1 MLREKVTTFTYKLDD
16 MEAIEES
23 FN

>member
-1 MLREKVTTFTYKLDD
+1 

-23 FN
+23 FAS